1 MKSIIGT
8 KWKLFREPLN
18 IRENVP
24 LTAAGVD
31 AFSARIEEI
40 LGEIGVE
47 RQNRLRIRLSLEE
60 ALLRFRDRF
69 GEEQA
74 VRTQIRKRHGNLVIQ
89 AELKGDPCNPL
100 SEEENELA
108 DLSGTMLT
116 SIGINPQYVYDGSV
130 NTLRIQIRLPGMNPV
145 VKLLIALLLGALL
158 GWVWKSVPAH
168 PAGTD
173 YLLEFFEL
181 LFELW
186 NRILNVL
193 SGPVIFLAVITAV
206 VNSGKIAGQG
216 GSSRRIIIRYFLL
229 SFLASGGAL
238 LLSHEIYPLPSTG
251 ENTAEQVM
259 GALQALFA
267 FVPRNFVEP
276 FAESNTPQLVAM
288 AMVLGEG
295 LHILGARTHHLS
307 RLIRQANILGLQLA
321 ELVSRLVPSAV
332 CLFLALEI
340 RRRHYSMLSGLWS
353 CVPTALLITLVYS
366 GAALIYTSRKEK
378 VPVYRLLLK
387 LKKTF
392 FLACSSG
399 SLDTSYGEAS
409 RCCVRELGI
418 QETFTSVSLPNG
430 LVLYMPVSAIGTIV
444 FLLYAAN
451 KYGID
456 AGTAWYVTAVV
467 LSVVLFVATPPVPGA
482 NLLAYIALFAQAGIP
497 ADALICAMIFD
508 VFFGIFANAAN
519 QSLLQLDLVLQA
531 DRIGLLNRKALTR
544 SIKKEVRSSL

>member
-1 MKSIIGT
+1 M
-8 KWKLFREPLN
+8 
-18 IRENVP
+18 
-24 LTAAGVD
+24 
-31 AFSARIEEI
+31 
-40 LGEIGVE
+40 
-47 RQNRLRIRLSLEE
+47 
-60 ALLRFRDRF
+60 
-69 GEEQA
+69 
-74 VRTQIRKRHGNLVIQ
+74 
-89 AELKGDPCNPL
+89 
-100 SEEENELA
+100 
-108 DLSGTMLT
+108 
-116 SIGINPQYVYDGSV
+116 
-130 NTLRIQIRLPGMNPV
+130 
-145 VKLLIALLLGALL
+145 
-158 GWVWKSVPAH
+158 
-168 PAGTD
+168 
-173 YLLEFFEL
+173 
-181 LFELW
+181 
-186 NRILNVL
+186 
-193 SGPVIFLAVITAV
+193 ITAV

-544 SIKKEVRSSL
+544 SIK